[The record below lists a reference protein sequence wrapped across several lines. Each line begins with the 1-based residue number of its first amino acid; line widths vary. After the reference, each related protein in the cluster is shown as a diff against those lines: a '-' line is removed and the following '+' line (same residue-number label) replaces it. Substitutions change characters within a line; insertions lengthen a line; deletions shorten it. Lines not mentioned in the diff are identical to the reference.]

1 MDGTLI
7 DSSANIARA
16 YRWWA
21 RQHDLPI
28 DSILAVERGR
38 PHREVMAQFA
48 PGLDLHQ
55 ESALFTD
62 FETQDEEG
70 MLLIPGAA
78 AALRVAQEGHW
89 AVVTSAKRK
98 LAEMRFRVTGLPLPE
113 ALITSDVIRH
123 GKPDP
128 ECYLFAADALHI
140 PPTECVV
147 FEDAPA
153 GIEAARRAGMPV
165 IGVNTAGDLSGADV
179 LIQSFLGL
187 DLSHES
193 SGWFSIHRK

>member
-7 DSSANIARA
+7 DSSANIERA

-21 RQHDLPI
+21 RQHNLPI

-38 PHREVMAQFA
+38 PHREVMAQFT
-48 PGLDLHQ
+48 PDLDLDQ
-55 ESALFTD
+55 ESAQFSD

-70 MLLIPGAA
+70 MRLIPGAA
-78 AALRVAQEGHW
+78 DALRVAQEGRW

-113 ALITSDVIRH
+113 ALITSDVIRR

-128 ECYLFAADALHI
+128 ECYLLAADALHI

-153 GIEAARRAGMPV
+153 GIEAAHRAGMPV
-165 IGVNTAGDLSGADV
+165 IGVNTAGDLTGADV

-187 DLSHES
+187 ELSHES
-193 SGWFSIHRK
+193 GGWFSIHLK